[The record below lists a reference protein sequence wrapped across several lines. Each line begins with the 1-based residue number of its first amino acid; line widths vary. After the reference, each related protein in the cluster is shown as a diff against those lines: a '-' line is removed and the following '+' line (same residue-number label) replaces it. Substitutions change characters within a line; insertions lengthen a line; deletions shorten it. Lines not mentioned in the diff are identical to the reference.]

1 MPATLAIKELHG
13 DDALVAA
20 VCTGDVQKY
29 RLLFERHA
37 EQLQVQVA
45 FQVWV
50 PHLVSEIVHETF
62 VWAYQHLDEF
72 QSGTSFQ
79 AWLRAI
85 AWNLIRAELQKFAR
99 EHKHRKDY
107 SKHRLWLDRIAA
119 GEECADGPKVEAL
132 RKCLNRLQ
140 KDSREQKLI
149 HLRYHEG
156 LNSKQIAPLV
166 SQSPVWVRVTLY
178 RIIHHQ
184 LRACVTGR
192 KAIVR
197 C

>member
-1 MPATLAIKELHG
+1 MPATLSIEELH
-13 DDALVAA
+13 DDDTLVAA

-45 FQVWV
+45 FQIWV
-50 PHLVSEIVHETF
+50 PHLVSEIVNDTF
-62 VWAYQHLDEF
+62 VWAYRHLDEY

-99 EHKHRKDY
+99 EHKRRKDY
-107 SKHRLWLDRIAA
+107 FKHRLWLDRIAA

-132 RKCLNRLQ
+132 RECLDRLPQ
-140 KDSREQKLI
+140 GSREHKLI
-149 HLRYHEG
+149 QLRYHEG
-156 LNSKQIAPLV
+156 LTSKQIAPLV
-166 SQSPVWVRVTLY
+166 SQSPVWVRVTLH
-178 RIIHHQ
+178 RIIHQ
-184 LRACVTGR
+184 LRACVAGR
-192 KAIVR
+192 KAVVR